1 MRDQRKTEIKV
12 GVLTIIGIIIFL
24 MIFGWAKDIQIFG
37 EDQKVNIK
45 FPSVAGL
52 EVGDRVTVFGI
63 RKGHVDKID
72 LINNEVIVTAVLD
85 RGTKLYNNAEISIMM
100 LDMMGGKK
108 IEIDPGDSGE
118 LMDLSQI
125 QQGKFVGDLATAMAA
140 LSEVQD
146 DLVGVVAETKKTM
159 SSINKLFSDEK
170 LQSELKSSVSNLN
183 KLTKKLAFIVD
194 KNEEGFKQLIENGNQ
209 LAESANTLIID
220 NSESIKTT
228 VKEME
233 SVVKNSNSL
242 ISKLDKLT
250 GEISNKENNI
260 GKLLYDEKL
269 VDDLKITIEQVKL
282 LTEILINQLQN
293 EGVNVD
299 AHIF

>member
-1 MRDQRKTEIKV
+1 MRDNKKTEIKV

-24 MIFGWAKDIQIFG
+24 LIFGWAKDIQIFG

-63 RKGHVDKID
+63 RKGHVENID
-72 LINNEVIVTAVLD
+72 LVNNEVIVTAVLD
-85 RGTKLYNNAEISIMM
+85 RDTKLYSNAKISIMM

-118 LMDLSQI
+118 PMDLAHI
-125 QQGKFVGDLATAMAA
+125 QNGKFVGDLATAMAA
-140 LSEVQD
+140 LSDVQD
-146 DLVGVVAETKKTM
+146 DLVDLVSETKKTM
-159 SSINKLFSDEK
+159 SSISKMFSDEK
-170 LQSELKSSVSNLN
+170 LQSELKSGVSNLN
-183 KLTKKLAFIVD
+183 KLSKKLAQVVEQ
-194 KNEEGFKQLIENGNQ
+194 NEAGFKQLIENGNQ
-209 LAESANTLIID
+209 LAESANKMIND
-220 NSESIKTT
+220 NSENVKAT
-228 VKEME
+228 VLEMQT
-233 SVVKNSNSL
+233 VVQNSNSL
-242 ISKLDKLT
+242 ITKLDQLA
-250 GEISNKENNI
+250 GEVTNKENNI
-260 GKLLYDEKL
+260 GKLLYDEQL

-282 LTEILINQLQN
+282 LTEILIKQLQN